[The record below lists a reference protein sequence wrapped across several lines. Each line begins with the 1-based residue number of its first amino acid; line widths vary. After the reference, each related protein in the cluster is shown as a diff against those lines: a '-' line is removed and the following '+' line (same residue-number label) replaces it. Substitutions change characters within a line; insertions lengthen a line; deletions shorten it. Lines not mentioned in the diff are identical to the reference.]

1 MKDALDVVMAWQLR
15 NPDSKDTSTA
25 IEAVKATRGENNDSE
40 LPLRLASHFLQLTIP
55 PLFPQNKPTSNALEA
70 SRQPAPWKDVG
81 NQYVLD
87 LLEWTIGALDRKT
100 IEAKWQFLMP
110 PILKMIDDMDVEWKA
125 KGCHMLRLLFEAL
138 QQPST
143 EVSARKTVNQGS
155 TNFLQRTG
163 YHNIFAEALLP
174 MFTYIPSITPEH
186 ESLTLFKE
194 IFPAVISLALLLP
207 TSTGKSDNRERFLDK
222 ILREGV
228 LTPLAHFPTPSS
240 YPVLATLIISH
251 VPGLLGH
258 MNIDAVKH
266 LPDIVPLLSTI
277 LQEPFVLAHKP
288 LVLSTLKAVQALLLN
303 TWPRVPGHRA
313 AVMMGLTL
321 LWARCLEEQAK
332 PQAQDVD
339 DVKLQVKETVAMLD
353 AVMRAAEED
362 GLSDVWKKE
371 KQDVVDASAGYQG
384 LFEECVS
391 E

>member
-163 YHNIFAEALLP
+163 YHNIYCPCSHTSLP
-174 MFTYIPSITPEH
+174 
-186 ESLTLFKE
+186 
-194 IFPAVISLALLLP
+194 
-207 TSTGKSDNRERFLDK
+207 
-222 ILREGV
+222 
-228 LTPLAHFPTPSS
+228 
-240 YPVLATLIISH
+240 
-251 VPGLLGH
+251 
-258 MNIDAVKH
+258 
-266 LPDIVPLLSTI
+266 
-277 LQEPFVLAHKP
+277 
-288 LVLSTLKAVQALLLN
+288 
-303 TWPRVPGHRA
+303 
-313 AVMMGLTL
+313 
-321 LWARCLEEQAK
+321 
-332 PQAQDVD
+332 
-339 DVKLQVKETVAMLD
+339 
-353 AVMRAAEED
+353 
-362 GLSDVWKKE
+362 
-371 KQDVVDASAGYQG
+371 
-384 LFEECVS
+384 
-391 E
+391 